1 MKKLKTF
8 KIMILKLVLNENKEE
23 LENIYNDLNQ
33 KYEIL

>member
-23 LENIYNDLNQ
+23 LENIYND
-33 KYEIL
+33 